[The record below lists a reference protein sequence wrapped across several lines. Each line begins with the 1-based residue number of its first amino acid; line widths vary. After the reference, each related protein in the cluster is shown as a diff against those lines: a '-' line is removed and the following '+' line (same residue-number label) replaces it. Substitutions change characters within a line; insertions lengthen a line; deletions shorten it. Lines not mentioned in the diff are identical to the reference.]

1 MSIIRGAVDEFV
13 EYWNS
18 HKIRKQ
24 RDRPNSVSGKP
35 VVLYK
40 YQPNIT
46 RYGYDANATL
56 IAELEADFTDWGA
69 LFYFSPLYQEC
80 R

>member
-1 MSIIRGAVDEFV
+1 MPIIRCAAEEFV

-18 HKIRKQ
+18 HRIRKQ

-40 YQPNIT
+40 YRPGLV
-46 RYGYDANATL
+46 RYGYKADDVL
-56 IAELEADFTDWGA
+56 LSELTADFDDWGG
-69 LFYFSPLYQEC
+69 
-80 R
+80 